1 MKPIKPNS
9 LKLSNNAKDKKII
22 TFTLNKEMQESL
34 RKALIESEHYNLKKK
49 TDWINE
55 AIGMLRENPDY
66 KEMVR
71 NAEGNSGDFVFD
83 KIYMTF
89 DQRCF
94 FSDMRNEVVK
104 EFPDIQGPQAAIIRA
119 AILSRLMRKK

>member
-1 MKPIKPNS
+1 MNTVKLNS
-9 LKLSNNAKDKKII
+9 LKLSNDAKDKKII

-34 RKALIESEHYNLKKK
+34 REVLIHSEHYNLKRKS
-49 TDWINE
+49 DWINE
-55 AIGMLRENPDY
+55 AIVMLRQNPDF

-71 NAEGNSGDFVFD
+71 NAEGSSGDFVFD

-94 FSDMRNEVVK
+94 FSDMRNDVVK

>member
-1 MKPIKPNS
+1 MNPIKLNS
-9 LKLSNNAKDKKII
+9 LKLSNDAKDKKII

-34 RKALIESEHYNLKKK
+34 KEVLTQSEHYNLKKK
-49 TDWINE
+49 TEWINE
-55 AIGMLRENPDY
+55 AIVMLRQNPDF
-66 KEMVR
+66 KEVVR

-83 KIYMTF
+83 KVYMTF
-89 DQRCF
+89 EQRCF